1 MRILIVDDDPLAG
14 EMASLILESAGH
26 QCQLVENA
34 VEALELLQ
42 DEHGLDLVVS
52 DMNMPL
58 ISGTD
63 LLAELRD
70 RGQMLPFILL
80 TGDDPQTLAAQVSTA
95 SGVLCKDASLEETL
109 PAMVERELTD
119 G

>member
-26 QCQLVENA
+26 ECQRVENG

-42 DEHGLDLVVS
+42 EQPDLDLVVS

-58 ISGTD
+58 VNGAE
-63 LLAELRD
+63 LLAELRE

-80 TGDDPQTLAAQVSTA
+80 TGDDPEALAAQVSTA

-109 PAMVERELTD
+109 PAMVERQASA